1 MSGSKMERGRYIA
14 LTIVMTGVFM
24 SVLDSVALNI
34 ALPAITSDF
43 QVTVA
48 DTQWVVTIYLLAQ
61 TCFLIIAGKV
71 AERTGQARMFTAGL
85 GVFTISSLLCATSS
99 SLGQLIT
106 FRLVQGIGASMLFSV
121 STAIIF
127 QVFGPRER
135 GKAMGFVGSTV
146 AVGAM
151 LGPVIGGFLV
161 GTLGWQSIFMINV
174 PTGLVATL
182 VAIKIMRIDEVLVDR
197 LRMDYP
203 GAVLWIISMASL
215 MLMLGELGQTAVPS
229 IAAMVYLAIFVLSLI
244 LFIVRERR
252 VTNPLLDISVFRVR
266 RFTLTGLSMI
276 MFFMSMN
283 MVTILGPFYYEGV
296 LDYGPEQI
304 GLIFMVLPTVT
315 MFGSP
320 IVGRMYDREPS
331 RPYAAAGHAVRVFS
345 FLLMAYSFLNLNVLL
360 SVVGFFFMGIG
371 SSLFQAP
378 NNSDMML
385 SLPREKSGVASSLQ
399 ATIRNLSMSMGVSL
413 ATILMTFM
421 MGSMDYGAIAGGPLA
436 GELASSVSIAVVVG
450 GALSLIGVVISRM
463 GERATEE
470 EALSAQTAS

>member
-1 MSGSKMERGRYIA
+1 MERGRYIA

-215 MLMLGELGQTAVPS
+215 MLMLGKLGQTAVPS

-320 IVGRMYDREPS
+320 IVGRMYDRKPS

>member
-1 MSGSKMERGRYIA
+1 
-14 LTIVMTGVFM
+14 
-24 SVLDSVALNI
+24 
-34 ALPAITSDF
+34 
-43 QVTVA
+43 
-48 DTQWVVTIYLLAQ
+48 
-61 TCFLIIAGKV
+61 
-71 AERTGQARMFTAGL
+71 
-85 GVFTISSLLCATSS
+85 
-99 SLGQLIT
+99 
-106 FRLVQGIGASMLFSV
+106 
-121 STAIIF
+121 
-127 QVFGPRER
+127 
-135 GKAMGFVGSTV
+135 
-146 AVGAM
+146 
-151 LGPVIGGFLV
+151 
-161 GTLGWQSIFMINV
+161 
-174 PTGLVATL
+174 
-182 VAIKIMRIDEVLVDR
+182 
-197 LRMDYP
+197 
-203 GAVLWIISMASL
+203 

-252 VTNPLLDISVFRVR
+252 VTTPLLDISVFRVR

>member
-1 MSGSKMERGRYIA
+1 MERGRYIA